1 MQKNEAKIAPTIE
14 TLEVMDERNN
24 CETRTTFICNQIVDR
39 IVYYAIIIVVLYV
52 VCMTANSMTK
62 FMLHSMKLE
71 EKAFLHKHL
80 RRRNSIY
87 LIRNW

>member
-1 MQKNEAKIAPTIE
+1 MEKNEATIE
-14 TLEVMDERNN
+14 TLKIVDEHTN

-39 IVYYAIIIVVLYV
+39 IVYYAIIIIVLYV
-52 VCMTANSMTK
+52 VCMTANSISK
-62 FMLHSMKLE
+62 FMLHTMELE

-87 LIRNW
+87 LAGFGN